1 MRRKLFVVA
10 ALVAA
15 GVVTMVALPNAF
27 GRAQLDPGLTPR
39 TVTIGGT
46 FPLSGPASSYAPI
59 PAGMKAYFSFVNA
72 SRGPDHKRG
81 VFGRQI
87 IWKYYDDAY
96 NPAQTVQFT
105 RQLVEQ
111 DKVFALVGG
120 LGTSQQEAVRAYA
133 NQQKVPQ
140 IYVSTGATEWGA
152 QQAQY
157 PWTIGWQPD
166 YQAESAVYGRYIV
179 SNLPNAKIGV
189 LYQNDDFGKDYIA
202 GLEAGLT
209 KAHKSMIVATRGYE
223 PTDTSV
229 TSQLLDLRNAGV
241 DTLLIAALPTQTI
254 VAYATMA
261 GIGWKPANIFTT
273 SVSAT
278 STFLP
283 IAVAKSNAAEVNG
296 TISTYYTKDPANPSW
311 ANDAGMQ
318 LYMKIMAKY
327 LPGADPKN
335 GNYLYGMA
343 KAYTFVQALRAAG
356 PNPTRASLM
365 AAVLHMNDKTNP
377 FLLPGV
383 VTKTGKNDAF
393 PISQQQL
400 VKWQDGAFIPF
411 GKLIDT
417 RPKGLAF

>member
-1 MRRKLFVVA
+1 MRRKLSPVIALIVA
-10 ALVAA
+10 GVMALVA
-15 GVVTMVALPNAF
+15 LPGAF
-27 GRAQLDPGLTPR
+27 GRSQADPGLTAK

-59 PAGMKAYFSFVNA
+59 PVGMKAYFSYVNA
-72 SRGPDHKRG
+72 TKGPDGKRG
-81 VFGRQI
+81 VGGRQI

-96 NPAQTVQFT
+96 NPALTVQFT

-111 DKVFALVGG
+111 DHVFALVGG
-120 LGTSQQEAVRAYA
+120 LGTSQQEAVTAYA

-140 IYVSTGATEWGA
+140 LYVSTGATEWGA
-152 QQAQY
+152 QQSAH

-166 YQAESAVYGRYIV
+166 YQAESAVYGRYIAA
-179 SNLPNAKIGV
+179 NMPNAKVGI
-189 LYQNDDFGKDYIA
+189 LYQNDNFGKDYIA

-209 KAHKSMIVATRGYE
+209 KAHKSEIVATRGYE

-229 TSQLLDLRNAGV
+229 TSQLLDLRQAGI

-261 GIGWKPANIFTT
+261 GMGWKPANIFTT
-273 SVSAT
+273 SVAAT

-283 IAVAKSNAAEVNG
+283 IAVQRAGANEVNG
-296 TISTYYTKDPANPSW
+296 TISTYYSKDPANPSW
-311 ANDAGMQ
+311 ANDPGMK
-318 LYMKIMAKY
+318 LYMRIMAKY
-327 LPGADPKN
+327 APSADPKN

-356 PNPTRASLM
+356 PNPTRASLI
-365 AAVLHMNDKTNP
+365 AAVLKMNDKTNP

-400 VKWQDGAFIPF
+400 VKWNNGLFTPF
-411 GKLIDT
+411 GQLTDT
-417 RPKGLAF
+417 RPKGL